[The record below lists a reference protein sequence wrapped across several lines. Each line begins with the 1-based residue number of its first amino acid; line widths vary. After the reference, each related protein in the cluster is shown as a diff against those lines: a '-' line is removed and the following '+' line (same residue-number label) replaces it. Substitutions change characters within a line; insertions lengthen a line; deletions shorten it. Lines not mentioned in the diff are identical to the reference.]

1 MHSKNDKANTATN
14 ELMSDT
20 QAEGAW
26 YVVATRPRQESI
38 ARDHLTRQGYRVLL
52 PEISLKKRRQ
62 SRWVPVVEPLFP
74 GYLFVQLAFGQD
86 DAAPI
91 RSTRG
96 CRDLVRFGEHHPPVP
111 AEVLE
116 ALLGQATSVTE
127 GGPLFTLGETVR
139 IEDGPFAGLTAVFD
153 MPKGDDRAQV
163 LLEMLGKLQQV
174 VVDSNQLA
182 KHSE

>member
-1 MHSKNDKANTATN
+1 MTN
-14 ELMSDT
+14 EVRSDT

-38 ARDHLTRQGYRVLL
+38 ARDHLARQGYRVLL

-96 CRDLVRFGEHHPPVP
+96 CRDLVRFGEHHAPV
-111 AEVLE
+111 AAIVLE
-116 ALLGQATSVTE
+116 ALMGQADSVTE
-127 GGPLFTLGETVR
+127 EGPLFEAGETVR
-139 IEDGPFAGLTAVFD
+139 IEGGPFAGLKAVFD

-163 LLEMLGKLQQV
+163 LLEMLGKVQQV

-182 KHSE
+182 KHGE

>member
-1 MHSKNDKANTATN
+1 MTD
-14 ELMSDT
+14 EVRPDT

-26 YVVATRPRQESI
+26 YVVATRPRQESV
-38 ARDHLTRQGYRVLL
+38 ARDHLTRQGYSVLL

-74 GYLFVQLAFGQD
+74 GYLFVQLAFGED

-96 CRDLVRFGEHHPPVP
+96 CRDLVRFGEHYPAVP
-111 AEVLE
+111 ATVLN
-116 ALLGQATSVTE
+116 ALTGQTASVTE
-127 GGPLFTLGETVR
+127 SGPLFTAGETVR

-163 LLEMLGKLQQV
+163 LLEMLGKVQQV
-174 VVDSNQLA
+174 VVDSDHLA
-182 KHSE
+182 KHGE